1 MASGTGASFSN
12 SVRGF
17 FAGGNTNPN
26 YNSIIPGPIDY
37 ISLASGGN
45 AVRFGDLPGQR
56 SSTAGCASQTRGFVM
71 GGYGVETPVFT
82 NAIDYITISSAGN
95 SMDFGDLIVKI
106 ESGGACS
113 DSHGGLG
120 GF

>member
-1 MASGTGASFSN
+1 
-12 SVRGF
+12 
-17 FAGGNTNPN
+17 
-26 YNSIIPGPIDY
+26 
-37 ISLASGGN
+37 
-45 AVRFGDLPGQR
+45 
-56 SSTAGCASQTRGFVM
+56 M
-71 GGYGVETPVFT
+71 GGYGGETPVFT